1 MGDRFF
7 LWFGSAFAAFG
18 LLFAGIGARSFFDDM
33 NFQKTA
39 INTSGTV
46 IGLDRRSPDDG
57 YVYAPV
63 VEWRD
68 PSGTRHQFVGGVA
81 SSPPSYD
88 IGETVG
94 VAYQPGRPGQARV
107 DSFTERGIMPLA
119 FGGMGSIF
127 AAIGLTLVIL
137 HLRRRYI
144 IGNLK
149 RSGLPLRAKVMEC
162 YRDTSTKVNGRSPW
176 RVAAQ
181 ATHPLTGKI
190 HRFESDHVWVD
201 LSEVLDGKTVQVLY
215 DPEDADDYLV
225 DLSDYVRED

>member
-7 LWFGSAFAAFG
+7 LWFGLVFAVFG
-18 LLFAGIGARSFFDDM
+18 LTFAGIGGWWFFEDM
-33 NFQKTA
+33 GFQRTA
-39 INTSGTV
+39 VTTTGTV
-46 IGLDRRSPDDG
+46 IDLERRSSDDG
-57 YVYAPV
+57 STYAPV

-68 PSGTRHQFVGGVA
+68 PAGTRHEFVGGVA
-81 SSPPSYD
+81 SSPPHYD
-88 IGETVG
+88 VGETVA
-94 VAYQPGRPGQARV
+94 VAYQAGRPGAARV
-107 DSFTERGIMPLA
+107 NSFTERGIMPLA

-144 IGNLK
+144 IRQLRK
-149 RSGLPLRAKVMEC
+149 SGLPLHARVMEC

-201 LSEVLDGKTVQVLY
+201 LSEALDGKSVRVLY

-225 DLSDYVRED
+225 DLSDYVHES